1 MSLDPRQARA
11 WAPHFLLGGGAL
23 ALLLVAVLE
32 GLVGPVLPRV
42 EGLFL
47 DAAFRLRESVG
58 LRPPVDPRIA
68 PLRVSRRSTELLG
81 RWPWPRSLHAELLD
95 AHWEGLALRGVV
107 MDVLFRGASEPR
119 EDQAFAEFLRGRPE
133 VALAVGV
140 GMTSQ
145 PEDRLALG
153 EFLDERPAMA
163 RHLLHSQDPP
173 PRRGPWVRRLST
185 PYDPILEA
193 AGSLGHIRP
202 WADED
207 KVHRRFQPFVRVED
221 RLLPSLSMVAVCRAL
236 KLPLS
241 HLGLEDGHLVLK
253 PGGELEEERRYPLDP
268 DGSLWINWVAPYG
281 EAFPP
286 VYAHDLAEPP
296 TPELRAR
303 GEGRVWVMGVSTMAV
318 DMGPT
323 PLQSQEVPLMEVHL
337 HAANTILTDRPL
349 LPVGRAMTL
358 VLLVGFVGVLL
369 MVALRLPALPGALA
383 GLLVVSAFPCL
394 GFLAFL
400 LADRVVPVAQAGTF
414 LVGSTLG
421 LMAYYLLVV
430 ERARTRARDG
440 FARYFPA
447 EVVERILDAPEGPQL
462 GGRKAELTIL
472 FSDIQGFTS
481 TSERVDPD
489 VLGEFLADYFERMVE
504 VVFAHG
510 GTVDKFMGDGLMA
523 FWGDPVPV
531 PDHADRALAAA
542 RSMQVAT
549 SQIDRQW
556 SERLGGPVRIR
567 VGVNTGRVTVGNMGG
582 RQRMEYTVLGRSVN
596 LAQRL
601 EAACAPGGV
610 LLGAGTVT
618 RLTERPTD
626 LERREVDAKGIDEP
640 VIAYQVPP
648 LEVGVDPLAPP
659 PEG

>member
-1 MSLDPRQARA
+1 MSLDPRSARA

-23 ALLLVAVLE
+23 ALLLVAMVESLA
-32 GLVGPVLPRV
+32 GPVVPRI

-68 PLRVSRRSTELLG
+68 PLRISRRSTEQLG

-95 AHWEGLALRGVV
+95 AHWESLALRGVV
-107 MDVLFRGASEPR
+107 MDILFRGASDTR
-119 EDQAFAEFLRGRPE
+119 EDAAFADFLGSRPE

-140 GMTSQ
+140 GMTRA
-145 PEDRLALG
+145 PEDRLDLG
-153 EFLDERPAMA
+153 EFLDARPTMA
-163 RHLLHSQDPP
+163 RHLLHSGDPP
-173 PRRGPWVRRLST
+173 PRTAPWVRRLS
-185 PYDPILEA
+185 PPHVPILEA

-202 WADED
+202 WPDED
-207 KVHRRFQPFVRVED
+207 KVHRRFLPFVRVED
-221 RLLPSLSMVAVCRAL
+221 RVLPSLAMVAVCRAL

-241 HLGLEDGHLVLK
+241 HLGLEGSTLVMK
-253 PGGELEEERRYPLDP
+253 PGGELEEERRYPLAP
-268 DGSLWINWVAPYG
+268 DGSLRINWVAPYG

-303 GEGRVWVMGVSTMAV
+303 GEGKVWVMGVSTLAV

-323 PLQSQEVPLMEVHL
+323 PLQTQEVPLMEVHL

-349 LPVGRAMTL
+349 LPIGAWATL
-358 VLLVGFVGVLL
+358 LVVALFLAVLLLA
-369 MVALRLPALPGALA
+369 ALRLPPLPGAMA
-383 GLLVVSAFPCL
+383 GLVTLTAFPCL

-400 LADRVVPVAQAGTF
+400 LADRVVPMARGALF
-414 LVGSTLG
+414 LTGSTTG
-421 LMAYYLLVV
+421 LLAYYLLVV
-430 ERARTRARDG
+430 ERARARARDG
-440 FARYFPA
+440 FSRYFPA

-462 GGRKAELTIL
+462 GGRKAELTVL

-481 TSERVDPD
+481 TSEQVDPD
-489 VLGEFLADYFERMVE
+489 VLGEFLAAYFERMVE

-542 RSMQVAT
+542 RAMQVAAA
-549 SQIDRQW
+549 QIDQHW
-556 SERLGGPVRIR
+556 AERLGGPVRIR
-567 VGVNTGRVTVGNMGG
+567 VGINTGRVTVGNMGG
-582 RQRMEYTVLGRSVN
+582 QRRMEYTVLGRSVN

-601 EAACAPGGV
+601 ESACLPGGV

-618 RLTERPTD
+618 RLTERPSD
-626 LERREVDAKGIDEP
+626 LDRREVDAKGIDEP
-640 VIAYQVPP
+640 VVAYQVPA
-648 LEVGVDPLAPP
+648 LAELPVHA
-659 PEG
+659 GG